1 MGCASSSVKDPYASG
16 YKEITYYK
24 RAENYSTRIVENNK
38 KETVHSNIK
47 SKNSKY

>member
-24 RAENYSTRIVENNK
+24 REENYSTKNVENNK
-38 KETVHSNIK
+38 KDTVHSKIK
-47 SKNSKY
+47 SKKSKY

>member
-24 RAENYSTRIVENNK
+24 RTGDCSTKNVENNK
-38 KETVHSNIK
+38 KENVHLNIK
-47 SKNSKY
+47 SKKSKY